1 MGQIANLLAVFQIFM
16 LGSDYIP
23 KQGFQDFEI
32 IEKASDI
39 HNILGTVRHP

>member
-1 MGQIANLLAVFQIFM
+1 MGQIANLWAVFQTFM

-32 IEKASDI
+32 RAKASEI
-39 HNILGTVRHP
+39 HNILGTFWRP